1 MTTTAFYTSAP
12 AKNHRPCDFAVT
24 TSWRDVLSSCI
35 ARNIGDPMAQYP
47 ESSNRILCALLVFC
61 ILTASADAQNA
72 GFKIVVQEGQG
83 AINNIQQHRAKEPV
97 VLVLDDEKPVPG
109 VSVTFLLPD
118 TGASGAFNDGAHM
131 LTVQTDE
138 KGQATGHGLRPNQTA
153 GTFQIRVTASNH
165 GQTASAV
172 ISQVN
177 AAPAA
182 AGGGGKKYLIIALIG
197 GAAAAGLGAA
207 LGGKK
212 GSSSV
217 ASPITTP
224 PTVLVPG
231 TPSIQPPH

>member
-1 MTTTAFYTSAP
+1 
-12 AKNHRPCDFAVT
+12 
-24 TSWRDVLSSCI
+24 
-35 ARNIGDPMAQYP
+35 MAQYP

-72 GFKIVVQEGQG
+72 GFKVVVQEGQG

-97 VLVLDDEKPVPG
+97 VLVLEDEKPVQG
-109 VSVTFLLPD
+109 ASVTFLLPD
-118 TGASGAFNDGAHM
+118 TGAGGAFNDGARM
-131 LTVQTDE
+131 VTVQTDE
-138 KGQATGHGLRPNQTA
+138 KGLATGRGLHPNQTA
-153 GTFQIRVTASNH
+153 GTFQIRVTVSYH
-165 GQTASAV
+165 GETAGAV

-182 AGGGGKKYLIIALIG
+182 TGGGGKKYLIIALIG

-212 GSSSV
+212 GSSTVVST
-217 ASPITTP
+217 ITNPP